1 MKPYRIEPESKAH
14 RIVHEELKIHA
25 RVTSALSEYSGGA
38 TGSPDFDNALI
49 DLRDQ
54 VAEAK
59 PEDIPALVD
68 QMARIAA
75 LSQRYGRGR
84 DLPVD
89 PESPYFAHLR
99 LEEGERVRDVLIGK
113 RGFIHRD
120 RQVTIVDWRN
130 APVSRIYYRYAEGD
144 DYEEEFAGKPMEGM
158 IRARRSVTIEE
169 GQLQRIACPQ
179 GTFISEDGEQWQ
191 EAIERKPARLAGGQG
206 KAARPEMYKK
216 GGRGSILGDKPRQR
230 VRADK
235 HLPEIAALIDPEQ
248 FALITRP
255 ESGLVVLQGGA
266 GSGKTTVALHRVAFL
281 NFQMPGRFSGQRM
294 MVVVFTKAMVRY
306 VSKVLP
312 GLGVKGVPVLTA
324 ADWLSRRRRKVVPGL
339 PRKYN
344 HDTPDLVTR
353 LKKHPLMLEVARMFV
368 ARQLEQVTARMTG
381 DLEGTDSG
389 EALLARWQELAAM
402 HPQPMPRIRALAG
415 WVEELDLR
423 GAFERQR
430 VAAAVRTAMRDL
442 CDVAG
447 AWAEM
452 LTDIDLLAAAVDRC
466 CPGVFSM
473 KQLERLTR
481 WVSDQIGPDGLSA
494 AAARGSSKPARG
506 EGAPPPTP
514 AESPYISLDGRD
526 ERIQEHGG
534 RLDRTDDPLLLY
546 MALLMEGCLRPPGK
560 GPIRYE
566 HLVVDE
572 AQDLSA
578 VELKLFLSSTSKL
591 RSITLTGD
599 TAQRTVFD
607 NDFSDWESALERVG
621 ERGATTRTL
630 KLSYRS
636 TEPIMEL
643 ARSIAGGG
651 MVTQEIRHTRGGEP
665 VEIHGFTEQGEL
677 VATLAQAL
685 RSLVLREPRASV
697 ALLARHM
704 EQARYYAAAL
714 TEAEVAGVRLV
725 ASQDFAFKAGVEVTD
740 VTQPKGL
747 EFDYVVLLDVS
758 TANYPD
764 TLESRHLLHIAATRA
779 AHQLW
784 ITHVGKASR
793 LLPNTN

>member
-1 MKPYRIEPESKAH
+1 MKPYRIQPASSAH
-14 RIVHEELKIHA
+14 KIVHEELKILA
-25 RVTSALSEYSGGA
+25 RVTSALSEISTGGA
-38 TGSPDFDNALI
+38 GSPDFDLALI

-68 QMARIAA
+68 QMMRISAV
-75 LSQRYGRGR
+75 SQRYGKGR

-99 LEEGERVRDVLIGK
+99 LEEGDKVRDVLIGK

-144 DYEEEFAGKPMEGM
+144 DYEEVFGGKPLEGM
-158 IRARRSVTIEE
+158 IQARRSVTIEE

-179 GTFISEDGEQWQ
+179 GTYISADGEQWL
-191 EAIERKPARLAGGQG
+191 EAEQRPPARLAGGQG
-206 KAARPEMYKK
+206 KAARPDMYRQ
-216 GGRGSILGDKPRQR
+216 GNSRSTLGDRPGQR

-248 FALITRP
+248 FGLITRP

-266 GSGKTTVALHRVAFL
+266 GSGKTTVALHRVAYL

-294 MVVVFTKAMVRY
+294 IVVVFTKAMVRY

-312 GLGVKGVPVLTA
+312 GLGVNGVPVLTA

-344 HDTPDLVTR
+344 QDTPELVTR
-353 LKKHPLMLEVARMFV
+353 IKKHPLMLEAGRMYVARQV
-368 ARQLEQVTARMTG
+368 HDVTEDLARQLEGVSSRQQILGRWA
-381 DLEGTDSG
+381 DLGSKH
-389 EALLARWQELAAM
+389 AA
-402 HPQPMPRIRALAG
+402 PMPRIRALRD
-415 WVEELDLR
+415 WVAQQDLG
-423 GAFERQR
+423 GAFARQR
-430 VAAAVRTAMRDL
+430 INTAVRDAMRCL
-442 CDVAG
+442 GDVTSD
-447 AWAEM
+447 WAEM
-452 LTDIDLLAAAVDRC
+452 LTDLDLLAAAADRA
-466 CPGVFSM
+466 CPGDFTLG
-473 KQLERLTR
+473 QLRQLTR
-481 WVSDQIGPDGLSA
+481 WVSDQLGPDGLSA
-494 AAARGSSKPARG
+494 APDPGPVEPDAAMANSGN
-506 EGAPPPTP
+506 
-514 AESPYISLDGRD
+514 SPYISLDGRD
-526 ERIQEHGG
+526 ERFQEHGG
-534 RLDRTDDPLLLY
+534 RLDYTDDPLLLY
-546 MALLMEGCLRPPGK
+546 LALLKEGGVKPRGK
-560 GPIRYE
+560 GAIRYE
-566 HLVVDE
+566 HLVIDE

-578 VELKLFLSSTSKL
+578 VELKVFLSCTSKL

-607 NDFSDWESALERVG
+607 NGFSDWASALERVG

-651 MVTQEIRHTRGGEP
+651 MVTQDIHHTRGGEP
-665 VEIHGFTEQGEL
+665 VEFHTFTEQGEL
-677 VATLAQAL
+677 IATLAEVL
-685 RSLVLREPRASV
+685 RSLSLREPRASV
-697 ALLARHM
+697 ALLARHI
-704 EQARYYAAAL
+704 EQARNYAEAL

-725 ASQDFAFKAGVEVTD
+725 ADQDFAFKAGIEVTD

-747 EFDYVVLLDVS
+747 EFDYVVLLDVN
-758 TANYPD
+758 AVNYPD

-784 ITHVGKASR
+784 VTHVGTPSP
-793 LLPNTN
+793 LLPRTS